1 MKVLS
6 IMTGLMIM
14 IAANNNDGSQEV
26 LCHQGKM
33 IFYYLGS
40 KYIKK
45 ILMKPSDPKSKIVF
59 FKLPFF
65 CKKRESW

>member
-26 LCHQGKM
+26 LCRQGKM

-45 ILMKPSDPKSKIVF
+45 ILMKQETI
-59 FKLPFF
+59 
-65 CKKRESW
+65 